1 MSDETFQQI
10 LLACAGT
17 TVVIHGAYFI
27 LSISRRSS
35 TPASKVF
42 LNLLAWAGVCL
53 LVFLV
58 SVGLC
63 AAGCPGEPFSE
74 VLLLL
79 FLAISAFY
87 VSRVIRFR
95 T

>member
-1 MSDETFQQI
+1 MSDDTFQLI

-17 TVVIHGAYFI
+17 TVVIHGAYFV
-27 LSISRRSS
+27 LGISKRSAI
-35 TPASKVF
+35 PPKKVLF
-42 LNLLAWAGVCL
+42 NLLAWAGVCF

-74 VLLLL
+74 MLLLL
-79 FLAISAFY
+79 FLALSGFY
-87 VSRVIRFR
+87 VWRLLRSR

>member
-1 MSDETFQQI
+1 MSDDTFQLI
-10 LLACAGT
+10 LLACIGI
-17 TVVIHGAYFI
+17 TVVVHGVYFL
-27 LSISRRSS
+27 LSISRRIAR
-35 TPASKVF
+35 PARKVF
-42 LNLLAWAGVCL
+42 FNLLAWAGICL
-53 LVFLV
+53 LIFLV

-79 FLAISAFY
+79 FLAISVFY
-87 VSRVIRFR
+87 ISRLVRSR